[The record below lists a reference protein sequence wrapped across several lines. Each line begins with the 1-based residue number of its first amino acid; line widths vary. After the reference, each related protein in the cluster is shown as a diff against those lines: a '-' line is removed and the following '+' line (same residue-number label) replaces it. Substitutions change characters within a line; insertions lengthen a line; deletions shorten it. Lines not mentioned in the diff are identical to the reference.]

1 MTMDVMVLAG
11 AVDDVDRLAQK
22 VTTLLSGSVMLLMV
36 VAAVVVTW
44 AKSKSVVAAFV
55 AALGG
60 AALWFVV
67 LNAPMFRDSVGDDL
81 TPSSS
86 SSSAV
91 HGAGPGSAVVETYDL
106 LPGRGEQ
113 R

>member
-1 MTMDVMVLAG
+1 MTVNAMVLAG
-11 AVDDVDRLAQK
+11 AIDDVDHLAQK
-22 VTTLLSGSVMLLMV
+22 ATSLLSNSVMLLML

-44 AKSKSVVAAFV
+44 GKTKSVVSAFV

-81 TPSSS
+81 TPSNGT
-86 SSSAV
+86 V
-91 HGAGPGSAVVETYDL
+91 KGAGTGYAVVQTYDQST
-106 LPGRGEQ
+106 GQGEQ

>member
-1 MTMDVMVLAG
+1 MTVNAMVMAG
-11 AVDDVDRLAQK
+11 AIDDVDHLAQK
-22 VTTLLSGSVMLLMV
+22 ATSLLSNSVMLLML

-44 AKSKSVVAAFV
+44 GKTKSVVSAFV

-81 TPSSS
+81 TPSNGT
-86 SSSAV
+86 V
-91 HGAGPGSAVVETYDL
+91 KGAGAGYAVVQNYDQT
-106 LPGRGEQ
+106 PGREEQ
-113 R
+113 Q

>member
-1 MTMDVMVLAG
+1 MHADVMVLAG

-91 HGAGPGSAVVETYDL
+91 HGAGPESAVVQSYAPSPD
-106 LPGRGEQ
+106 RGEQ